1 MRPGPLGLK
10 AQTIPFGAVPGA
22 AVHPATALDSAE
34 CSIFR
39 IRLLIL
45 LSPPRHQWHIPGA

>member
-22 AVHPATALDSAE
+22 AFTPL
-34 CSIFR
+34 
-39 IRLLIL
+39 
-45 LSPPRHQWHIPGA
+45 PRWHC